1 MAPRATWKGYL
12 KLGEL
17 VSAVAL
23 HTAVSTSERV
33 SLAMV
38 NRRTGHRL
46 LRRLVDPETGEEV
59 EREAQ
64 VKGYE
69 IASDEYIVLDAEEV
83 AAATPDGDKTLHIEA
98 FIACGEVDD
107 LYFDRSYFL
116 RPVDEIS
123 EATFTVIRD
132 GMRRKKV
139 AAVATAVLF
148 RRPRSLLIRAYDEGI
163 VATTLN
169 HDYEVRSAAEAFDG
183 VKDIKIAGEMLDLA
197 KHIITTKAGTFQP
210 ETFDD
215 KYDAALAELVR
226 AKIEGRKIKPPK
238 EPARGKVVDLMEA
251 LRQSAGV
258 KDGDGKKAA
267 AGKGRSKA
275 SSKPRSSRTKAATP
289 ARKAG

>member
-17 VSAVAL
+17 VCGVAL
-23 HTAVSTSERV
+23 HTAVSASERV
-33 SLAMV
+33 SLSMV
-38 NRRTGHRL
+38 NRKTGHRL
-46 LRRLVDPETGEEV
+46 LRRFIDPETGEEV

-69 IASDEYIVLDAEEV
+69 VGSDDYVVLEPDEV
-83 AAATPDGDKTLHIEA
+83 AAAVPEGDKTLHVDA
-98 FIACGEVDD
+98 FIACREVDD

-116 RPVDEIS
+116 RPVDEVS
-123 EATFTVIRD
+123 QPTFAVIRE
-132 GMRRKKV
+132 GMRRGKV
-139 AAVATAVLF
+139 AAVASAVLF

-169 HDYEVRSAAEAFDG
+169 YDYEVRSAAEAFED
-183 VKDIKIAGEMLDLA
+183 VPSMTIKGEMLDLA
-197 KHIITTKAGTFQP
+197 RHIIETKSGTFQP

-215 KYDAALAELVR
+215 AYDNALAELVR

-238 EPARGKVVDLMEA
+238 EPARAKVVDLMDV
-251 LRQSAGV
+251 LRRSAGQGAPAS
-258 KDGDGKKAA
+258 KDGGKARPRTGSRAGSKGRRKAA
-267 AGKGRSKA
+267 
-275 SSKPRSSRTKAATP
+275 P

>member
-17 VSAVAL
+17 VCAVAL

-33 SLAMV
+33 SLSMV
-38 NRRTGHRL
+38 NRKTGHRL
-46 LRRLVDPETGEEV
+46 LRQLIDPETGEEV

-69 IASDEYIVLDAEEV
+69 IASDEYIILDPEEV
-83 AAATPDGDKTLHIEA
+83 AAATPEGDKTLDVEA
-98 FIACGEVDD
+98 FIACGQIDD

-116 RPVDEIS
+116 RPADEIS
-123 EATFTVIRD
+123 QGTFAVIRD
-132 GMRRKKV
+132 GMRQKKV
-139 AAVATAVLF
+139 AAVASAVLF
-148 RRPRSLLIRAYDEGI
+148 RRPRSVLIRAYDEGI
-163 VATTLN
+163 VATMLN
-169 HDYEVRSAAEAFDG
+169 HDYEVRSADEAFER
-183 VKDIKIAGEMLDLA
+183 VKDIKIEGEMLDLA
-197 KHIITTKAGTFQP
+197 RHIISTKSGTFEP
-210 ETFDD
+210 DKFDD

-238 EPARGKVVDLMEA
+238 EPARDKVVDLMEA

-258 KDGDGKKAA
+258 KGRDAKKPAAKGKARASRRPKAA
-267 AGKGRSKA
+267 
-275 SSKPRSSRTKAATP
+275 P